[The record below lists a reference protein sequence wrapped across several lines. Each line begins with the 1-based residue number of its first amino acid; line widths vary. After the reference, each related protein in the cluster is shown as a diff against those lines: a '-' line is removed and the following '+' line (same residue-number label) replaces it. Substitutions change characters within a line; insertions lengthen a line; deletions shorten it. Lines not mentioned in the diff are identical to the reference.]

1 MSFKR
6 PRTVL
11 LLAAAVLLAAGAAT
25 ALAAVTVYSNDM
37 SSQAE
42 FNEIVRS
49 GGGKR
54 CDRKYREK
62 SKVMHAAV
70 KKSPTTCSFRPPVQ
84 GDRELPNQGFAVEG
98 KILKNTPRSMRG
110 KAFIEVTLRAG
121 GSNTGYTLRIFP
133 DRKRY
138 ELTRRPNGGGFPDK
152 GKSKAIKGINERN
165 RIELVATGAEI
176 AAFVNGK
183 EIARI
188 NDSNPGQVP
197 GLKLRF
203 ALGSQSDK
211 DKSVT
216 ATFKRVAVSVPDP

>member
-6 PRTVL
+6 PRIVL
-11 LLAAAVLLAAGAAT
+11 ATAFAVLAAGAAT
-25 ALAAVTVYSNDM
+25 SLAAVTVYSNDM

-62 SKVMHAAV
+62 SKVMHASV

-84 GDRELPNQGFAVEG
+84 GDRELPNYGFAVEG
-98 KILKNTPRSMRG
+98 KILKDTPRGMRG
-110 KAFIEVTLRAG
+110 GAFIEVSVRAG
-121 GSNTGYTLRIFP
+121 GSNTGYSFRIFP
-133 DRKRY
+133 DRDRY
-138 ELTRRPNGGGFPDK
+138 ELTRRPNGAGFPDK
-152 GKSKAIKGINERN
+152 GKSDAIKGINERN

-183 EIARI
+183 EVARL

-197 GLKLRF
+197 GNKLRF

-211 DKSVT
+211 DKTVT
-216 ATFKRVAVSVPDP
+216 ATFKKVAVSVPDP